1 MYRQWSGY
9 CDGLVIKMA
18 KRLTEMYPV
27 QEPVEILMGEE
38 TWIPG
43 VVAKHEHPA
52 VWVIT
57 IDGRYWFVTN
67 RQRIRK
73 LSDETRSH

>member
-1 MYRQWSGY
+1 
-9 CDGLVIKMA
+9 MA
-18 KRLTEMYPV
+18 KRLIELYLLG
-27 QEPVEILMGEE
+27 EAVEILMGEGL
-38 TWIPG
+38 WIPG

-52 VWVIT
+52 VWVQS

-73 LSDETRSH
+73 LTDETRSH

>member
-1 MYRQWSGY
+1 
-9 CDGLVIKMA
+9 MA
-18 KRLTEMYPV
+18 KRLTELYAV
-27 QEPVEILMGEE
+27 KEPVEVLIGNEM
-38 TWIPG
+38 WIPG
-43 VVAKHEHPA
+43 MVARHEHPA
-52 VWVIT
+52 VWVQT